1 MNHFLVSFDK
11 QRNTHPCLL
20 IQVQEGT
27 IMRFPRILPSTVQLI
42 GLAAAIFCYTS
53 AQASDS
59 LNHQTIL
66 LEKPVYFT
74 TVIGDEALL
83 QPGNYEILPLADSLQ
98 VNPQDAKS
106 PIQLAITLDTHD
118 QDLRDPVA
126 VSVPGIP
133 EGDSADR
140 HVLALFLP
148 GGLAYE
154 AEGTYSGIRSRA
166 VDPQSM
172 ITDPMKIYLEKP
184 VHFVSPDGNGL
195 EVPTGTYTVEKA
207 GEGIRL
213 MTPEKE
219 EGLLLEAQQDTND
232 GALETSVAL
241 SLPGDAEEEADLHYI
256 VLMAPTGESLQAF
269 GTYSGI
275 QQRGLFQNIAKGAKG
290 TVNRAKSTVNRV
302 GQGAKRATQQIGKGI
317 QQTGQNAGQFAQKT
331 ALEAKKKAEWLARQA
346 AQGALIAAKAGCKAG
361 LTATRIAA
369 EVQAKILGPI
379 MGALAKALQMDK
391 AQAALRQAINTIKQ
405 QQGPAIQQAITAGM
419 RLTDPQNAKA
429 VNQMMDPNRMCEKPA
444 ATVQDTFQKM
454 VGAPLRAALNESQN
468 ANSSGVRSRGSVA
481 SANIGIGGNLAKIG
495 GGELGVSY
503 AFDFVNQPHWYLDLA
518 AMVKTNVG
526 GGGGV
531 SIGIFPRVNPDT
543 VGGWFLGAGV
553 GFPFPHPK
561 LAKVM
566 DAGLD
571 VFFDFPLRIEPPF
584 KPKWDLTSA
593 KFFLDHF
600 QGFAISVGAGKSASP
615 VDIALKGGVGIR
627 LSKPR

>member
-1 MNHFLVSFDK
+1 
-11 QRNTHPCLL
+11 
-20 IQVQEGT
+20 
-27 IMRFPRILPSTVQLI
+27 MRFSRMQQSIALVIYLTAATMM
-42 GLAAAIFCYTS
+42 GLNTS
-53 AQASDS
+53 ARANDS
-59 LNHQTIL
+59 LNNRTIE
-66 LEKPVYFT
+66 LEKPAYFT
-74 TVIGDEALL
+74 TLSGDNVQL
-83 QPGNYEILPLADSLQ
+83 QPGSYEIAPLADSLQ
-98 VNPQDAKS
+98 VSPQDGKS

-118 QDLRDPVA
+118 QDLTEPIA

-133 EGDSADR
+133 EGDTSDR

-166 VDPQSM
+166 VDPQSLV
-172 ITDPMKIYLEKP
+172 TDPMKIYLEKP
-184 VHFVSPDGNGL
+184 VHFLSPDGNGL
-195 EVPTGTYTVEKA
+195 EVQPGTYTVESA

-219 EGLLLEAQQDTND
+219 EGLLLEAQQDKND
-232 GALETSVAL
+232 GALDTSVAL
-241 SLPGDAEEEADLHYI
+241 SLPGDAEGEADLHYI
-256 VLMAPTGESLQAF
+256 VLMAPTGESLQAL

-275 QQRGLFQNIAKGAKG
+275 QQRGLFQNIAKGART

-302 GQGAKRATQQIGKGI
+302 GQGARRTTQQIGKGI
-317 QQTGQNAGQFAQKT
+317 QQTGQSAGQFAQKT

-369 EVQAKILGPI
+369 EVQARILGPI
-379 MGALAKALQMDK
+379 IGELSKALQLDK
-391 AQAALRQAINTIKQ
+391 AQAALREAINTIKQ
-405 QQGPAIQQAITAGM
+405 QQGPAIQQAINAG
-419 RLTDPQNAKA
+419 LTLADPKNAKA
-429 VNQMMDPNRMCEKPA
+429 VNQMMDPNLMCEKPA
-444 ATVQDTFQKM
+444 ATVQTTFQKM

-468 ANSSGVRSRGSVA
+468 TNSSGVRARGSVA

-600 QGFAISVGAGKSASP
+600 QGFAVSVGAGKSASP

-627 LSKPR
+627 LTKR

>member
-1 MNHFLVSFDK
+1 
-11 QRNTHPCLL
+11 
-20 IQVQEGT
+20 
-27 IMRFPRILPSTVQLI
+27 MRFPRILRSTVLMI
-42 GLAAAIFCYTS
+42 GLATMLFCYTS
-53 AQASDS
+53 VQAHDS
-59 LNHQTIL
+59 LNHQTIQ

-74 TVIGDEALL
+74 TVIGDQALL
-83 QPGNYEILPLADSLQ
+83 QPGSYEILPLADSLQ
-98 VNPQDAKS
+98 VSSQDASS

-166 VDPQSM
+166 VDPQSL

-184 VHFVSPDGNGL
+184 VHFMSPAGNGF
-195 EVPTGTYTVEKA
+195 EVPIGTYTVENA

-405 QQGPAIQQAITAGM
+405 QQGPAIQQAITAGL

-468 ANSSGVRSRGSVA
+468 ANSSGIRSRGSVA

-518 AMVKTNVG
+518 AMVKTNIG

-571 VFFDFPLRIEPPF
+571 VFFDFPLRFEAPF

-627 LSKPR
+627 LTKP

>member
-1 MNHFLVSFDK
+1 M
-11 QRNTHPCLL
+11 P
-20 IQVQEGT
+20 
-27 IMRFPRILPSTVQLI
+27 FPRMLRLTVLMI
-42 GLAAAIFCYTS
+42 GLTATIFWYTG
-53 AQASDS
+53 AQAGDS
-59 LNHQTIL
+59 LNNQTIQ

-74 TVIGDEALL
+74 TVLGDEVLL
-83 QPGNYEILPLADSLQ
+83 QPSSYEIAPLADSLQ
-98 VNPQDAKS
+98 VSPQDGKS

-118 QDLRDPVA
+118 QDLLEPVA
-126 VSVPGIP
+126 VSIPGIP
-133 EGDSADR
+133 GGDSSDR
-140 HVLALFLP
+140 HVLALLLP

-166 VDPQSM
+166 VDPQSL

-184 VHFVSPDGNGL
+184 VHFFSPDGNGL
-195 EVPTGTYTVEKA
+195 EVQPGTYTVENA

-213 MTPEKE
+213 MTPDQED
-219 EGLLLEAQQDTND
+219 GLLLEAQQDRND
-232 GALETSVAL
+232 GALDTSVAL
-241 SLPGDAEEEADLHYI
+241 TLPGDAEEEADLHYI
-256 VLMAPTGESLQAF
+256 VLMVPTGESLQAL

-275 QQRGLFQNIAKGAKG
+275 QPRGLLQNIAKGAKG

-302 GQGAKRATQQIGKGI
+302 GQGAKRTTQQIGKGI
-317 QQTGQNAGQFAQKT
+317 QQTGQSAGQFAQKT

-346 AQGALIAAKAGCKAG
+346 AQGALIAAKAVCKAG
-361 LTATRIAA
+361 LTATRVAA
-369 EVQAKILGPI
+369 EVQARILGPI
-379 MGALAKALQMDK
+379 MGELAKTLQMDK

-405 QQGPAIQQAITAGM
+405 QQGPAIQQAINAG
-419 RLTDPQNAKA
+419 LTLAAPKNAQT
-429 VNQMMDPNRMCEKPA
+429 VNQLMDPNRMCEQPA
-444 ATVQDTFQKM
+444 ATVQNTFQKM
-454 VGAPLRAALNESQN
+454 VGAPLRAALTESQN
-468 ANSSGVRSRGSVA
+468 ANPSKVRSRGSVA

-495 GGELGVSY
+495 GGELGVSH
-503 AFDFVNQPHWYLDLA
+503 AFDFVNKSHWYLDLA

-531 SIGIFPRVNPDT
+531 SIGIFPKVNPDT

-584 KPKWDLTSA
+584 KPKWDMTSP

-600 QGFAISVGAGKSASP
+600 QGFAVSVGAGKSVSP
-615 VDIALKGGVGIR
+615 VDIALKAGVGIR
-627 LSKPR
+627 LSKQE

>member
-1 MNHFLVSFDK
+1 
-11 QRNTHPCLL
+11 
-20 IQVQEGT
+20 
-27 IMRFPRILPSTVQLI
+27 MRFPGILRSTVLMI
-42 GLAAAIFCYTS
+42 GLATMLFCYTS
-53 AQASDS
+53 VQAHDS
-59 LNHQTIL
+59 LNHQTIQ
-66 LEKPVYFT
+66 LEKPAYFT

-83 QPGNYEILPLADSLQ
+83 QPGSYEILPLADSLQ
-98 VNPQDAKS
+98 VSPQDAKS

-133 EGDSADR
+133 GGDSADR

-148 GGLAYE
+148 GGLVYE

-195 EVPTGTYTVEKA
+195 EVPTGTYTVENA

-213 MTPEKE
+213 TTSEKE

-256 VLMAPTGESLQAF
+256 VLMAPTGESLQAL

-275 QQRGLFQNIAKGAKG
+275 QQRGLFQNIAKGAKR

-317 QQTGQNAGQFAQKT
+317 QQTGQSAGQFAQKT

-405 QQGPAIQQAITAGM
+405 QQGPAIQQAITAGL

-468 ANSSGVRSRGSVA
+468 ANSSGIRSRGSVA

-518 AMVKTNVG
+518 AMVKTNIG

-566 DAGLD
+566 DAGPGCL
-571 VFFDFPLRIEPPF
+571 F
-584 KPKWDLTSA
+584 
-593 KFFLDHF
+593 
-600 QGFAISVGAGKSASP
+600 
-615 VDIALKGGVGIR
+615 
-627 LSKPR
+627 

>member
-1 MNHFLVSFDK
+1 
-11 QRNTHPCLL
+11 
-20 IQVQEGT
+20 
-27 IMRFPRILPSTVQLI
+27 MRFPRMRRSTVLMI
-42 GLAAAIFCYTS
+42 GLAATIFWCTGV
-53 AQASDS
+53 QASDS
-59 LNHQTIL
+59 LNTQTIL

-74 TVIGDEALL
+74 TVIGDQALL
-83 QPGNYEILPLADSLQ
+83 QPGTYEIFPLADSLQ
-98 VNPQDAKS
+98 VSSEDAKP

-118 QDLRDPVA
+118 QDLLEPVA

-133 EGDSADR
+133 GGDSSDR

-166 VDPQSM
+166 IDPQSL

-184 VHFVSPDGNGL
+184 VHFVSPEGNGL
-195 EVPTGTYTVEKA
+195 EVPTGTYTVENA

-213 MTPEKE
+213 MTPENE
-219 EGLLLEAQQDTND
+219 EGLLLEAQPDKND
-232 GALETSVAL
+232 GALDTPVAL

-256 VLMAPTGESLQAF
+256 VLMAPSGESLQAL

-317 QQTGQNAGQFAQKT
+317 QQTGQHAGQFAQKT

-346 AQGALIAAKAGCKAG
+346 AQGALIAAKATCKAG

-369 EVQAKILGPI
+369 EVQARILGPI
-379 MGALAKALQMDK
+379 MGKLAQALQMDK

-405 QQGPAIQQAITAGM
+405 QQGPAIQQAINAG
-419 RLTDPQNAKA
+419 LTLADPQNAKA
-429 VNQMMDPNRMCEKPA
+429 VNQMMDPNLMCEKPA

-518 AMVKTNVG
+518 AMVKTNIG

-571 VFFDFPLRIEPPF
+571 VFFDFPLRFEAPF

>member
-1 MNHFLVSFDK
+1 MTCLTAALVFG
-11 QRNTHPCLL
+11 
-20 IQVQEGT
+20 GT
-27 IMRFPRILPSTVQLI
+27 SV
-42 GLAAAIFCYTS
+42 
-53 AQASDS
+53 QASDS
-59 LNHQTIL
+59 LNNRTIQ
-66 LEKPVYFT
+66 LEKPAYFAT
-74 TVIGDEALL
+74 LSGDNIQL
-83 QPGNYEILPLADSLQ
+83 QPGSYEIATLPDGLEIIPADGQ
-98 VNPQDAKS
+98 S

-118 QDLRDPVA
+118 QDLPEPVA
-126 VSVPGIP
+126 VSVPGLP
-133 EGDSADR
+133 EGDSSDR

-148 GGLAYE
+148 GGLVFK

-166 VDPQSM
+166 VDPQSL
-172 ITDPMKIYLEKP
+172 ITDPMTIYLEKP
-184 VHFVSPDGNGL
+184 VHFLSPDGSDL
-195 EVPTGTYTVEKA
+195 LTQPGTYRVEA
-207 GEGIRL
+207 AETWIRL
-213 MTPEKE
+213 IPGERRDAI
-219 EGLLLEAQQDTND
+219 LLEARQDTHEGSMD
-232 GALETSVAL
+232 LSVAL
-241 SLPGDAEEEADLHYI
+241 SLPGNAEEEADLHYV
-256 VLMAPTGESLQAF
+256 VLLLPDGQSLQAI

-275 QQRGLFQNIAKGAKG
+275 RQRGLFQNIAKGAKN
-290 TVNRAKSTVNRV
+290 TVNRAKKTVNQV
-302 GQGAKRATQQIGKGI
+302 GQGAKRTAQQVGQGV
-317 QQTGQNAGQFAQKT
+317 QQTGQAAGQFAQKA

-346 AQGALIAAKAGCKAG
+346 AQGALLAAKAACKAG
-361 LTATRIAA
+361 LTASRVAA
-369 EVQAKILGPI
+369 EVQAKILGPL
-379 MGALAKALQMDK
+379 MTALEKALKLDQ
-391 AQAALRQAINTIKQ
+391 AQNALRQAILTIKQ
-405 QQGPAIQQAITAGM
+405 QQGPAIQQAITAGLT
-419 RLTDPQNAKA
+419 LTDPQNARA
-429 VNQMMDPNRMCEKPA
+429 VNQLMDPNLMCENPGN
-444 ATVQDTFQKM
+444 TVQNTFHKM
-454 VGAPLRAALNESQN
+454 IGAPLRAALNESQN
-468 ANSSGVRSRGSVA
+468 TNGSGVRSRGSVA

-518 AMVKTNVG
+518 AMVKTNIG

-571 VFFDFPLRIEPPF
+571 VFFDFPLRFEAPF

>member
-1 MNHFLVSFDK
+1 
-11 QRNTHPCLL
+11 
-20 IQVQEGT
+20 
-27 IMRFPRILPSTVQLI
+27 MRFTRMRRPTVLMI
-42 GLAAAIFCYTS
+42 GLAATIICYTS

-59 LNHQTIL
+59 LNNQTIR
-66 LEKPVYFT
+66 LEKPAYFT
-74 TVIGDEALL
+74 TVIGDVALL
-83 QPGNYEILPLADSLQ
+83 QPGSYEIVPLADSLQ
-98 VNPQDAKS
+98 VSPQDAKS

-118 QDLRDPVA
+118 QDLLEPVA

-133 EGDSADR
+133 GGDSSDR
-140 HVLALFLP
+140 HMLALFLP

-166 VDPQSM
+166 IDPQSL

-195 EVPTGTYTVEKA
+195 EVPTGTYTVENA

-213 MTPEKE
+213 MTPENE
-219 EGLLLEAQQDTND
+219 EGLLLEAQQDKND
-232 GALETSVAL
+232 GALDTSVAL
-241 SLPGDAEEEADLHYI
+241 SLPGDAEKEADLHYI
-256 VLMAPTGESLQAF
+256 VLMAPTGESLQAL

-275 QQRGLFQNIAKGAKG
+275 QPRGLFQNIAKGAKG

-317 QQTGQNAGQFAQKT
+317 QQTGQSAGQFAQKT

-346 AQGALIAAKAGCKAG
+346 AQGALIAAKAVCKAG
-361 LTATRIAA
+361 LTATRMAA
-369 EVQAKILGPI
+369 EVQARILGPL
-379 MGALAKALQMDK
+379 MGELAKALQMDK

-405 QQGPAIQQAITAGM
+405 QQGPAIQQAINAG
-419 RLTDPQNAKA
+419 LTLADPKNAKA
-429 VNQMMDPNRMCEKPA
+429 VNQMMDPNQMCERPA
-444 ATVQDTFQKM
+444 ATVQNTFQKM
-454 VGAPLRAALNESQN
+454 VGTPLRAALNESQN

-495 GGELGVSY
+495 GGELGASY
-503 AFDFVNQPHWYLDLA
+503 AFDFINQPHWYLDLA

-531 SIGIFPRVNPDT
+531 SVGIFPRVNPVD

-584 KPKWDLTSA
+584 KPKWDLTSP

-600 QGFAISVGAGKSASP
+600 QGFAVGVGAGKSVSP

-627 LSKPR
+627 LSKQQ